1 MSDSRLKDL
10 AEAPLGR
17 LLLRY
22 SWPALVSMTLN
33 ALYAIVDRVYIGHGC
48 GQAAMAGITLA
59 FPVMMVFGAF
69 GVFVGAGHAALI
81 SLKLGA
87 GERKACE
94 RILGELVAFKL
105 AFFLVLPPLV
115 FAFLDPILRAT
126 GGAGVTPEALEQAKT
141 YLRLVLF
148 SHLFSHLAFGLS
160 AAMRS
165 EGAVLQSM
173 MCMVVGFGTNLLLD
187 PIFIFVFKMGVAGAA
202 WATNIAMFL
211 SCLWALWYY
220 RPGHSVV
227 GLRLGCVRFYREF
240 AGRAAG
246 IGLSPALQQLM
257 GSLITVS
264 MQMAFAKWATSR
276 EAATAQ
282 IASLGIVQMSL
293 MLFFMPVMGV
303 QQGLSP
309 IMGFNWGARN
319 FGRVRSALLLGFWIT
334 TACVAIA
341 SAVNGFAPG
350 MIARVFTDSGD
361 AAFLR
366 LVSGDL
372 RLVNCMLWCIGLN
385 VVASTYFQAIGH
397 PWTAIILSM
406 MRQCLCLLPCIWLL
420 PHFFS
425 DHMFAI
431 WVSHP
436 ISDVLAFLFT
446 IPPFLSHA
454 RFLRRASG
462 SVSSRSRESAREMPR
477 PPLRERIAPWLLFFR
492 LPNLPTAPGDALA
505 GAAFL
510 AAAFPEMFHDC
521 APRALAA
528 AAAALGLYLFGLA
541 DNDVAGAPDD
551 ARRAPHRPI
560 PSGAISMRAARIARA
575 VCLALAVAVGAG
587 ASLPALWW
595 AAALLLVGA
604 ICLYNRMKCVMLMG
618 VCRGLSLV
626 AGGAALYVPGLA
638 QCPESMHPGDLGG
651 MFVAVCAALLLA
663 AGGWTLY
670 IAAVTKLSEGEDAE
684 SEGLGNRRYLIGLA
698 AFAPLAA
705 LMPVLVCRMNLPDP
719 RIAYSLLM
727 LPVLGC
733 LWTFVTWCA
742 AVGPLWRA
750 HGPSERRA
758 AVSRTIGALLYMQLG
773 FMLAAPEPAFLATAA
788 ILWGVSCTIRRFAP
802 GIGGS

>member
-10 AEAPLGR
+10 AEAPLGC

-33 ALYAIVDRVYIGHGC
+33 ALYTIVDRVYIGQGC
-48 GQAAMAGITLA
+48 GQDAMAGLTLA

-87 GERKACE
+87 GDRTACE
-94 RILGELVAFKL
+94 KILGELVAFKL
-105 AFFLVLPPLV
+105 AFFFVLPPLV

-126 GGAGVTPEALEQAKT
+126 GGSGVTPGALEQAKT

-165 EGAVLQSM
+165 EGGVLPSM
-173 MCMVVGFGTNLLLD
+173 MCMVAGFGANLMLD
-187 PIFIFVFKMGVAGAA
+187 PIFIFTFKMGVAGAA
-202 WATNIAMFL
+202 WATNIAMFF
-211 SCLWALWYY
+211 SCLLAFWYY

-227 GLRLGCVRFYREF
+227 RLRLGCVRFYREF

-282 IASLGIVQMSL
+282 IASLGIFQMSV
-293 MLFFMPVMGV
+293 MFFLMPVLGV
-303 QQGLSP
+303 QQGLAP
-309 IMGFNWGARN
+309 IMGFNWGARSY
-319 FGRVRSALLLGFWIT
+319 GRVRDALMLGFWIT
-334 TACVAIA
+334 TACVATA
-341 SAVNGFAPG
+341 AAANVLAPG
-350 MIARVFTDSGD
+350 VIARVFTDGKD
-361 AAFLR
+361 VGFLS
-366 LVSGDL
+366 LVAGDL
-372 RLVNCMLWCIGLN
+372 RLANCMLWCIGLN
-385 VVASTYFQAIGH
+385 VVATTYFQSIGH
-397 PWTAIILSM
+397 PKTAILLSM

-420 PHFFS
+420 PYLFE

-446 IPPFLSHA
+446 IPPFFSHA
-454 RFLRRASG
+454 RFLRRASR
-462 SVSSRSRESAREMPR
+462 VASSRSREAVRSEDI
-477 PPLRERIAPWLLFFR
+477 PLRKRIAPWLSIFR

-510 AAAFPEMFHDC
+510 AAAFPEIFHAC

-528 AAAALGLYLFGLA
+528 AAASLFLYMFGLA
-541 DNDVAGAPDD
+541 DNDVAGAACD
-551 ARRAPHRPI
+551 AQHSPHRPI
-560 PSGAISMRAARIARA
+560 PSGAISMRAAKSARA
-575 VCLALAVAVGAG
+575 ACLVLAIFAGAA

-595 AAALLLVGA
+595 CVALLLLGA
-604 ICLYNRMKCVMLMG
+604 ILLYNRVKGSMLMG
-618 VCRGLSLV
+618 ACRGLSMI

-638 QCPESMHPGDLGG
+638 RCSTVMYPGDPGV
-651 MFVAVCAALLLA
+651 MFIFACAALLLA
-663 AGGWTLY
+663 AGGWMLY
-670 IAAVTKLSEGEDAE
+670 IAAVTKLSEGEESA
-684 SEGLGNRRYLIGLA
+684 SEGLGNRRYLLGLA

-705 LMPVLVCRMNLPDP
+705 MVPVLACRMNLPDP
-719 RIAYSLLM
+719 RIAYSLLL

-733 LWTFVTWCA
+733 LWTFITWCA
-742 AVGPLWRA
+742 AVGPLWCA
-750 HGPSERRA
+750 HGPAERRA
-758 AVSRTIGALLYMQLG
+758 AVGRTIGALLYLQLG
-773 FMLAAPEPAFLATAA
+773 FILVAPEPAFLASAA
-788 ILWGVSCTIRRFAP
+788 ILWGASRTIRRLAP
-802 GIGGS
+802 GISGS